1 MIRIVKGEKTRT
13 IPKGAMKT
21 YLSTGWTLAEDKA
34 SHVKAEQAP
43 VTEPEYT
50 EEVEGVEEEEDVEY
64 IDPEDLLN
72 RPLSELDLD
81 ELRILAEYKGIDTS
95 NLNTSK
101 RLRAAISALD

>member
-1 MIRIVKGEKTRT
+1 MVRIVKGEKTRT

-34 SHVKAEQAP
+34 SHIKAEQAP
-43 VTEPEYT
+43 ATEPEYT
-50 EEVEGVEEEEDVEY
+50 EEVEEEEDVEY

-101 RLRAAISALD
+101 RLRAAISSLD